1 VASVALIAG
10 LAVYS
15 TAMLDALERRSVDQR
30 FSFRGGREP
39 HPDIVIVGLD
49 QRSLTELNQR
59 PPIQRRLYGQLLDK
73 LAAASPRLIALDVQF
88 IGASHPVDDQA
99 LVDAINRH
107 GPIVLATH
115 DGPDGPVPVPA
126 GRKGAVGA
134 LAANVAVDVDPD
146 AILRRMIHIPVETP
160 TFAVRVA
167 ETFTGEKVPESKFP
181 DNHAWIDFAGP
192 PGTYPHY
199 SFIEVLTGSVGARE
213 LAGKAVLVG
222 ITDPSERDLFVTS
235 ASSIP
240 MSGVEVQANSLATIL
255 DDFPLHPVRW
265 GVVTIALLLCSFG
278 PCLFAL
284 RVAALPLLGI
294 GFGLLIVYLAVAQL
308 AFGSGVI
315 LPVVPAVVSLVVATG
330 GAATVDSLSEK
341 RRRAQLEET
350 LAGFPTQIEPVF
362 FISYRRDQTSWPAQA
377 LKDALEKRFGADSVF
392 MDLESIHPGQDWA
405 RRIREAIAFCNIAL
419 VLIGPYWLGALDE
432 QGGRRIDNPQ
442 DWVRREIE
450 EALRAP
456 AVTVVPILLDDAKMP
471 KIDQLPKELAEL
483 PSRNAF
489 SLSAGRWEDEL
500 NEMVES
506 LRVGRL
512 GEALRRPSRD

>member
-1 VASVALIAG
+1 MASVALIAG
-10 LAVYS
+10 LTTYATAV
-15 TAMLDALERRSVDQR
+15 LDALEHWSVDQR

-88 IGASHPVDDQA
+88 IGASNSVDDKA
-99 LVDAINRH
+99 LVEAIKRH

-115 DGPDGPVPVPA
+115 DGPEGPIPVPA
-126 GRKGAVGA
+126 GRNGVVGVVPA
-134 LAANVAVDVDPD
+134 SAGVDPD
-146 AILRRMIHIPVETP
+146 SDGILRRMIYAPVQTVN
-160 TFAVRVA
+160 FAVRTA
-167 ETFTGEKVPESKFP
+167 ETLTGEKVPESNFP
-181 DNHAWIDFAGP
+181 DNHAWIEFAGP

-213 LAGKAVLVG
+213 LAGKAVLIGV
-222 ITDPSERDLFVTS
+222 TDPSERDLFVTS

-255 DDFPLHPVRW
+255 DDFPVHPVSW
-265 GVVTIALLLCSFG
+265 GVVTIALLLCATV
-278 PCLFAL
+278 PCLPVG
-284 RVAALPLLGI
+284 RVAALPVLGI
-294 GFGLLIVYLAVAQL
+294 GFGLLILYLAVAQL

-315 LPVVPAVVSLVVATG
+315 LPVVPAVVSLVVATS

-362 FISYRRDQTSWPAQA
+362 FISYRREDAIWPAQS
-377 LKDALEKRFGADSVF
+377 LKDGLEKRFGTESVF
-392 MDLESIHPGQDWA
+392 MDLESIHPGQHWA
-405 RRIREAIAFCNIAL
+405 ARIRQALASCNVAL
-419 VLIGPYWLGALDE
+419 VLIGRHWLAADDE
-432 QGGRRIDNPQ
+432 KGGRRIDNPE
-442 DWVRREIE
+442 DWVRREVA
-450 EALRAP
+450 EALQAP
-456 AVTVVPILLDDAKMP
+456 DVTVVPILLEGAPMP
-471 KIDQLPKELAEL
+471 KVDQLPQELAEL

-489 SLSAGRWEDEL
+489 SLSAARWEDEL
-500 NEMVES
+500 DELVES
-506 LRVGRL
+506 LRTGRL
-512 GEALRRPSRD
+512 QDAIRRPSGD